1 MGAAM
6 TKLRYLAALAL
17 AFGLTGTALAAGGGA
32 DAHSAKAP
40 KQQTW
45 PWDGVFGHFDRQQLQ
60 RGYQVYK
67 DVCAACHSMKLV
79 SFRNLSQPG
88 GPEFTE
94 AQMKAIAASF
104 KVKTLDEKGEEIERP
119 GIPAD
124 RFPSPYANELAARAA
139 NNNAYPPDLSVIT
152 KARPD
157 GSNYLY
163 SLLTGYS
170 DAPAG
175 FSLLPGLNYN
185 EYFAGHQIAMPAPLS
200 ADGMVTYAP
209 DAGNPEA
216 TKDQMAK
223 DVTAFLTWAAEPK
236 MEERKELGVKV
247 MIFLAGLALLLYVAY
262 RRLWSDVD
270 H

>member
-1 MGAAM
+1 M
-6 TKLRYLAALAL
+6 TKLKLLTVLALAL
-17 AFGLTGTALAAGGGA
+17 GLTGTAVAAGGEG
-32 DAHSAKAP
+32 DAHGAKAP
-40 KQQTW
+40 KQLSWT
-45 PWDGVFGHFDRQQLQ
+45 WDGAFGHFDRQQLQ
-60 RGYQVYK
+60 RGYLVYK
-67 DVCAACHSMKLV
+67 EVCSVCHSMKLV

-104 KVKTLDEKGEEIERP
+104 KIKALDEKGEEIERA

-124 RFPSPYANELAARAA
+124 RFPSPFPNELAARAA
-139 NNNAYPPDLSVIT
+139 NNNAYPADLSVIT

-170 DAPAG
+170 QAPAG
-175 FSLLPGLNYN
+175 FTPLPGLHYN
-185 EYFAGHQIAMPAPLS
+185 EYFPGHQIAMPEPVS
-200 ADGMVTYAP
+200 GGEVTYAP

-216 TKDQMAK
+216 TKEQMAK
-223 DVTAFLTWAAEPK
+223 DVVAFLTWAAEPK
-236 MEERKELGVKV
+236 MEERKDLGVKV
-247 MIFLAGLALLLYVAY
+247 MIFLALLAALLYVAY
-262 RRLWSDVD
+262 RRLWKDVD

>member
-1 MGAAM
+1 M
-6 TKLRYLAALAL
+6 TKLKLLLALAL
-17 AFGLTGTALAAGGGA
+17 SFGLAGTAIAAGGEG

-40 KQQTW
+40 RQVKW
-45 PWDGVFGHFDRQQLQ
+45 SWEGPFGHFDRQQLQ

-67 DVCAACHSMKLV
+67 EVCAACHAMHLV

-94 AQMKAIAASF
+94 AQMKAIAAGF
-104 KVKTLDEKGEEIERP
+104 QIKALDDKGESVDRP

-124 RFPSPYANELAARAA
+124 RFPSPFANELAARAA

-170 DAPAG
+170 DAPEK
-175 FSLLPGLNYN
+175 FQLLPGLSYN
-185 EYFAGHQIAMPAPLS
+185 AYFPGHQIAMPQPL
-200 ADGMVTYAP
+200 ATDDQVTYAEGA
-209 DAGNPEA
+209 DNPKA
-216 TKDQMAK
+216 TIDQMAK

-236 MEERKELGVKV
+236 MEERKQMGVKV
-247 MIFLAGLALLLYVAY
+247 IIFLVLLTALLYVAY
-262 RRLWSDVD
+262 RQLWKDVD

>member
-1 MGAAM
+1 MK
-6 TKLRYLAALAL
+6 KLRLSIALIL
-17 AFGLTGTALAAGGGA
+17 GFGLTGTALAAGGEG
-32 DAHSAKAP
+32 DAHAAKAP
-40 KQQTW
+40 KQVKW
-45 PWDGVFGHFDRQQLQ
+45 EWEGAFGQFDRQQLQ

-67 DVCAACHSMKLV
+67 EVCAACHSMHLL

-104 KVKTLDEKGEEIERP
+104 KIKALDDKGEEIERP

-124 RFPSPYANELAARAA
+124 RFPSPFPNELAARAA

-157 GSNYLY
+157 GSNYLF
-163 SLLTGYS
+163 SLITGYS

-175 FSLLPGLNYN
+175 FELLPGLNYN
-185 EYFAGHQIAMPAPLS
+185 EYFPNHQIAMPAPLTS
-200 ADGMVTYAP
+200 DGQVTYAP

-216 TKDQMAK
+216 TKEQMAK

-236 MEERKELGVKV
+236 MEERKQMGVKV
-247 MIFLAGLALLLYVAY
+247 MIFLAALALLLYVAY
-262 RRLWSDVD
+262 RQLWKDVD

>member
-1 MGAAM
+1 M
-6 TKLRYLAALAL
+6 TKLKFFAALVL
-17 AFGLTGTALAAGGGA
+17 AFGFAGNA
-32 DAHSAKAP
+32 IAEDAHAVKPP
-40 KQQTW
+40 KQLKWT
-45 PWDGVFGHFDRQQLQ
+45 WDGPFGQFDRQQLQ

-67 DVCAACHSMKLV
+67 DVCAACHSMHLV

-94 AQMKAIAASF
+94 EQMKAIAAGF
-104 KVKTLDEKGEEIERP
+104 QIKTLDDKGEALDDKGEALHRP

-124 RFPSPYANELAARAA
+124 RFPSPFANELAARAA

-157 GSNYLY
+157 GSNYVY

-170 DAPAG
+170 DAPAK
-175 FSLLPGLNYN
+175 FELLPGLSYN
-185 EYFAGHQIAMPAPLS
+185 EYFPNHQIAMPAPLS
-200 ADGMVTYAP
+200 ADDLVTYAP
-209 DAGNPEA
+209 DVGNPPA
-216 TKDQMAK
+216 TIDQMAK

-236 MEERKELGVKV
+236 MEERKQMGVKV
-247 MIFLAGLALLLYVAY
+247 MIFLVLLTVLLYAAY
-262 RRLWSDVD
+262 RQLWKDVD